1 MQSNPVRVWYRHPRA
16 IRDSNWRSYGWL
28 VLTAL
33 IFNAFLPAIFS
44 RDDAGRFIL
53 LSIALLLLLPVGI
66 ALARNLRHTFR
77 QPDTPL
83 VATDADGI
91 HFALADPRHK
101 NLYLIPLRGAQL
113 GSGAANCHIPWD
125 KLGDIEAIPLN
136 FFRRERLRLSS
147 RNNRHHA
154 NIYTARLG
162 DYESVCAIAD
172 SANALCHGQPLPPDD
187 ALPPLRV
194 RPFGWGLLAANTALL
209 ILWVAYYQLASTGLV
224 ATPPGNYPFM
234 TALAVLTALN
244 LAARLA
250 PWQLQAELQDDGN
263 SDDRK
268 AVTRL

>member
-33 IFNAFLPAIFS
+33 ILNAFLPAIFS

-53 LSIALLLLLPVGI
+53 LSIALLLLLPIGI

-91 HFALADPRHK
+91 HFALANSRHK

-209 ILWVAYYQLASTGLV
+209 SL
-224 ATPPGNYPFM
+224 
-234 TALAVLTALN
+234 
-244 LAARLA
+244 
-250 PWQLQAELQDDGN
+250 
-263 SDDRK
+263 
-268 AVTRL
+268 

>member
-28 VLTAL
+28 VLAAL
-33 IFNAFLPAIFS
+33 ILNAFLPAVFS

-53 LSIALLLLLPVGI
+53 LSIALLLLLPIGV

-77 QPDTPL
+77 QPDSPL

-136 FFRRERLRLSS
+136 IFRRERLRLAS

-162 DYESVCAIAD
+162 DYESACAIAD

-209 ILWVAYYQLASTGLV
+209 ILWVAYYQLASTGLI
-224 ATPPGNYPFM
+224 AAPPGNYPFM
-234 TALAVLTALN
+234 TVLAVITALN

-250 PWQLQAELQDDGN
+250 PWQLQAELPDDDN
-263 SDDRK
+263 HDDRK